1 MVNVSQSSLPL
12 KEGYI
17 IFYSKSSTKVF
28 KLHLGKRLGVNI
40 CSLVVC
46 WNILELDHTF
56 LHHIMYEVIPNLYV
70 LQLVVKC
77 RIHWHLH
84 TTLVIMVIHGW
95 IWNLAKQSYKKF
107 TKPNCF
113 SGC

>member
-17 IFYSKSSTKVF
+17 LFYSNSSTKVF
-28 KLHLGKRLGVNI
+28 KIHPGKRLGVNI

-46 WNILELDHTF
+46 KNILEIDHTF

-70 LQLVVKC
+70 LRLVVKY
-77 RIHWHLH
+77 RIH
-84 TTLVIMVIHGW
+84 
-95 IWNLAKQSYKKF
+95 
-107 TKPNCF
+107 
-113 SGC
+113 